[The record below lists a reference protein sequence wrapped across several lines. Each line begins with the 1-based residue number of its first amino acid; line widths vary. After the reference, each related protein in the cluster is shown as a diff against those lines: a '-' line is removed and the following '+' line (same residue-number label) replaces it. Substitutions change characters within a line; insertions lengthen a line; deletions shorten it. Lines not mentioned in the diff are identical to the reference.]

1 MGADRRVG
9 ARGDAGGGI
18 HPVSGRGCPLRR
30 GAFSPPGTIAGPG
43 QSGELDPALPPSG
56 VPDPGNA
63 GSPAGE
69 LRRLRTVPGVVDA
82 FPRGVHWIILAEGEE
97 VLEPLKGHLAR
108 MGDTGGNRRSP
119 SLRTCSSNGWGRR
132 RSMIEICGLTRR
144 YGSFRAVDNV
154 SLTVTSGKIFGL
166 IGANG
171 AGKTTLIRMLCGLLP
186 PGEGSASACW
196 FRYREGQVPDP
207 GADRL
212 YVPEVFPLS

>member
-1 MGADRRVG
+1 
-9 ARGDAGGGI
+9 
-18 HPVSGRGCPLRR
+18 
-30 GAFSPPGTIAGPG
+30 
-43 QSGELDPALPPSG
+43 
-56 VPDPGNA
+56 
-63 GSPAGE
+63 
-69 LRRLRTVPGVVDA
+69 
-82 FPRGVHWIILAEGEE
+82 
-97 VLEPLKGHLAR
+97 
-108 MGDTGGNRRSP
+108 
-119 SLRTCSSNGWGRR
+119 
-132 RSMIEICGLTRR
+132 MIEICGLTRR
-144 YGSFRAVDNV
+144 YGSFRVVDNV